1 MKNNMIKYLACA
13 AMALGLA
20 ATVQAA
26 QINGSL
32 GFSGQFTQNG
42 GTSGDLSSAT
52 TLSIGPWAVGAAIG
66 DFAGTTVPNVLSLI
80 SDFNVFHPITTLNG
94 PLSPAGQTMWT
105 VKAGNGNIYSFDV
118 TSEMQTWNASQRTLI
133 MSGTGTF
140 SDTVGDTAAGDW
152 QLSFGV
158 TGAAFTFQDTA
169 ATGVPDGGMT
179 VMLLGAALS
188 GLALIRRKLA

>member
-1 MKNNMIKYLACA
+1 
-13 AMALGLA
+13 
-20 ATVQAA
+20 
-26 QINGSL
+26 
-32 GFSGQFTQNG
+32 
-42 GTSGDLSSAT
+42 
-52 TLSIGPWAVGAAIG
+52 
-66 DFAGTTVPNVLSLI
+66 
-80 SDFNVFHPITTLNG
+80 
-94 PLSPAGQTMWT
+94 MWT